1 MRAMIVAAGLGRRL
15 QPFTRWRPK
24 PAVPVRGLPLIAYPL
39 ALLAR
44 AGVTE
49 VVINVHYLPAMLRR
63 AAEAWT
69 PPGLRLHFS
78 HEDELLQTGGAIRR
92 VAAFLRESDP
102 CLVLGGDMV
111 VNLDLASLVRRHT
124 RSGRAATALLTEAPE
139 AAQFG
144 TIGLDGQGRL
154 RRIANR
160 FDRGRE
166 EQAGVYTWVNVLSAR
181 AFETLPD
188 RDAFNH
194 LDDWWAPWSEA
205 EPDAVGGEVLGPD
218 DGCQWIPVGTPA
230 EYLRAN
236 LSLPALSYLDV
247 DAAARAAGAR
257 IERSAIVGAGARV
270 PDDVV
275 LEDTVV
281 WDGEDV
287 PAGSQLRG
295 GVFAGGSFH
304 PCLARTP

>member
-1 MRAMIVAAGLGRRL
+1 MAAGLGTRL

-24 PAVPVRGLPLIAYPL
+24 AAVPMRGLPLIAYPL

-44 AGVTE
+44 NGVTE
-49 VVINVHYLPAMLRR
+49 VVINVHHLPEVLRS

-78 HEDELLQTGGAIRR
+78 HEDELLHTGGAIRR

-111 VNLDLASLVRRHT
+111 VNVDLAALVRRHT
-124 RSGRAATALLTEAPE
+124 RSGRAATVLLTRARE

-144 TIGLDGQGRL
+144 TIGLDGEGRL
-154 RRIANR
+154 RRIADRIN
-160 FDRGRE
+160 RGRE

-181 AFETLPD
+181 AFDSLPD
-188 RDAFNH
+188 RRAFNH
-194 LDDWWAPWSEA
+194 LDDWLAPWSEA

-247 DAAARAAGAR
+247 DAAARAVGAR
-257 IERSAIVGAGARV
+257 ILDRGVVGARARV

-275 LEDTVV
+275 LEDAVV

-287 PAGSQLRG
+287 PAGSRLRG
-295 GVFAGGSFH
+295 GVFAGGGFH
-304 PCLARTP
+304 SCSEGTP